1 MSKES
6 SGNEVRND
14 EIDLLDLFRRT
25 WKGFSHLFRSIGR
38 GIIISIIFLFRKWIP
53 LSISLIIAVL
63 LSYIIKF
70 TAPAYYSSDMIIRS
84 NTISNSEMISYIGK
98 LNYFCQEKNIPA
110 ISDALSMPQE
120 KAKDILDIN
129 AFWVIDRQND
139 GTPDYVDYKGKYNVY
154 DTVNIRMQDRLVIR
168 AKLSVPQDLSLLKN
182 GIFSFVNNNSI
193 YKQRNDLRLLQINE
207 LLVRYNYDIEQLDS
221 LQKIKYFE
229 ETKSRLPEKN
239 GQMIFLQE
247 QKTQLIYDD
256 IYTLYTRKQVLE
268 QQKNIY
274 PDLITLISDFN
285 MPAVPY
291 TRMLYY
297 GKVII
302 PLVFGLTIILLIL
315 IANRKRI
322 KDLLKNY

>member
-1 MSKES
+1 
-6 SGNEVRND
+6 
-14 EIDLLDLFRRT
+14 
-25 WKGFSHLFRSIGR
+25 
-38 GIIISIIFLFRKWIP
+38 
-53 LSISLIIAVL
+53 LSL
-63 LSYIIKF
+63 
-70 TAPAYYSSDMIIRS
+70 
-84 NTISNSEMISYIGK
+84 
-98 LNYFCQEKNIPA
+98 
-110 ISDALSMPQE
+110 PQE